1 MDLWKCHRLRSAVS
15 ALLKTL
21 QCSSSLAPENGIGDE
36 EVVVCRVALA
46 SFLKTTHIGW
56 MGCSCSSFL
65 LHKLFL
71 AMCGL
76 VDNKCGL

>member
-46 SFLKTTHIGW
+46 SFLLHLKTTHIGW

-65 LHKLFL
+65 LQ
-71 AMCGL
+71 AVSCNVWIGRQ
-76 VDNKCGL
+76 